1 MDKYR
6 KAMKDYIDGKL
17 DHQPSADKGDLAG
30 WPTAYHLGGLKVRL
44 TTKGYPCVV
53 TDEGYVMY
61 ESMIL
66 PDGMCDFTNG
76 IETGPY
82 KDSAEALYDWGIE
95 NGHPNDFRTGLTY
108 KQLQKIFGKLDKNSK
123 SMTFKEWIKL

>member
-30 WPTAYHLGGLKVRL
+30 WPTGYSFDKLKVRL

-66 PDGMCDFTNG
+66 PDGMCDFTYG
-76 IETGPY
+76 VPGGPF
-82 KDSAEALYDWGIE
+82 KDSAEALYDWGVK

-123 SMTFKEWIKL
+123 SITFKEFVK